1 MNCSTCNPTRI
12 RFVSAP
18 SGKTAWT
25 CGTTVLLKIPPSGPI
40 KLLSCLTRETT
51 AKYCGKSRVIIR
63 QMRFLSSSSG
73 GSKSDDTGQR
83 RAIIETYNRKRKPT
97 TSLNNEQL
105 MAI

>member
-1 MNCSTCNPTRI
+1 MNCNTCNPTRI

-63 QMRFLSSSSG
+63 QIRFLSSSSG
-73 GSKSDDTGQR
+73 ESSADHTGQCYTISVR
-83 RAIIETYNRKRKPT
+83 Y
-97 TSLNNEQL
+97 
-105 MAI
+105 